1 MFVWFVVTLHV
12 REMLTFCT
20 HCRCAKWNP
29 RYTLLNLNSSLSAFL
44 CVCVRDSPLVRIK
57 QSFCCCCT
65 NVFFSYLYLIRYE
78 TTLIWLKFYNDVC
91 SLKSNCHACIFCL
104 LYGVFEIFIN
114 KIILSERYVC
124 MRYKREPQAHAGM
137 FFFFLCVGECVCMPN
152 KKLHIFNAF

>member
-1 MFVWFVVTLHV
+1 M
-12 REMLTFCT
+12 RNET
-20 HCRCAKWNP
+20 HATHYWIWTRRCQP
-29 RYTLLNLNSSLSAFL
+29 F

-78 TTLIWLKFYNDVC
+78 TTLIWLKFYDDVC

-152 KKLHIFNAF
+152 KKLHILSFLDEDSSCFFTL